1 MTKTHREAG
10 ATSRVA
16 EHAIARTRVW
26 LERAVI
32 GLNLCPFAKSVVAK
46 NQVHFVVYEGDE
58 PQELLDLLRI
68 ELDALAT
75 FDPEQRDTT
84 LLIATGCLE
93 DFWDFNGMLPRAD
106 RVLRKAGLDGTLQIA
121 NFHPQYQFMDADA
134 NALSNYTNR
143 APFPTLHLLR
153 ESSLDRAVQAF
164 PQAELIFEKNMQ
176 TLEQL
181 GHAGWAALGLNDVE
195 PLPGGGASPSDGI
208 QE

>member
-1 MTKTHREAG
+1 MN
-10 ATSRVA
+10 AT

-46 NQVHFVVYEGDE
+46 NQVHFVVYPGDD
-58 PQELLDLLRI
+58 PQELLDILRI
-68 ELDALAT
+68 ELDALVAA
-75 FDPEQRDTT
+75 DPDQRDTT
-84 LLIATGCLE
+84 LLIVTGCLA
-93 DFWDFNGMLPRAD
+93 DFWDFNGFLPRAD

-121 NFHPQYQFMDADA
+121 SFHPQYQFMDAEAD
-134 NALSNYTNR
+134 ALSNYTNR

-153 ESSLDRAVQAF
+153 EASIDRAVQAF

-181 GHAGWAALGLNDVE
+181 GHAGWVALGLDE
-195 PLPGGGASPSDGI
+195 PPTSSGTGTPPFDGTPP
-208 QE
+208 